1 MPIRASVKP
10 TISVTTAA
18 ALTQIGI
25 YGFVGAEYAYSHRV
39 IAFSSIFV
47 LPILVLFLL
56 LQKRIVAGLTA
67 GALK

>member
-1 MPIRASVKP
+1 M
-10 TISVTTAA
+10 
-18 ALTQIGI
+18 
-25 YGFVGAEYAYSHRV
+25 
-39 IAFSSIFV
+39 AFSSIFV

>member
-1 MPIRASVKP
+1 
-10 TISVTTAA
+10 
-18 ALTQIGI
+18 
-25 YGFVGAEYAYSHRV
+25 
-39 IAFSSIFV
+39 